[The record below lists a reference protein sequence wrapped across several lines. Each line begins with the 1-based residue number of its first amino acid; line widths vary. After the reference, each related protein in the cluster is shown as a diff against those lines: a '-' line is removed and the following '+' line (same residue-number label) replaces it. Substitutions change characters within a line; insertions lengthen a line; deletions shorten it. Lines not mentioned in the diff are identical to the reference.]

1 VIDHRAIEAF
11 IYHEARLIDEM
22 EYAAWFALWDPDG
35 VYHVP
40 ICADTPGAQRPGAQ
54 RRQVSIINDD
64 YVRLEQRVDRLK
76 TGSVL
81 AMAGQ
86 RGAMRRVVSNIE
98 ILEHSSDGEV
108 EIGSNFILGVARTA
122 EQQLWIGR
130 TVHRLR
136 SAGEQIRL
144 VRKTVLLINS
154 AHETPLLQ
162 FLI

>member
-1 VIDHRAIEAF
+1 VIDRRAVEAF
-11 IYHEARLIDEM
+11 VYHEARLIDEM
-22 EYAAWFALWDPDG
+22 DYAAWFALWDRDG

-40 ICADTPGAQRPGAQ
+40 IGADAASVQ

-64 YVRLEQRVDRLK
+64 YLRLEQRVDRLK
-76 TGSVL
+76 SGSVL

-98 ILEHSSDGEV
+98 VLDETPDGEV

-130 TVHRLR
+130 TLHRLR
-136 SAGEQIRL
+136 SAGEGFRIA
-144 VRKTVLLINS
+144 RKTVWLINS
-154 AHETPLLQ
+154 VHETPLLQ
-162 FLI
+162 FII

>member
-1 VIDHRAIEAF
+1 VSDRRAIEAF
-11 IYHEARLIDEM
+11 VYHEARLIDEM
-22 EYAAWFALWDPDG
+22 DYAGWFALWDRDG

-40 ICADTPGAQRPGAQ
+40 IRPDAPGTQ

-64 YVRLEQRVDRLK
+64 YLRLEQRVDRLK

-86 RGAMRRVVSNIE
+86 RGTMRRIVSNIE
-98 ILEHSSDGEV
+98 ILEETTDGEV
-108 EIGSNFILGVARTA
+108 EVGSNFILGVARTA

-130 TVHRLR
+130 TLHRLR
-136 SAGEQIRL
+136 LTGESIRIA
-144 VRKTVLLINS
+144 RKTVLLINS
-154 AHETPLLQ
+154 EHETPLLQ

>member
-1 VIDHRAIEAF
+1 MIDRRAIEAF
-11 IYHEARLIDEM
+11 VYHEARLIDEM
-22 EYAAWFALWDPDG
+22 DYAGWFALWDRDG

-40 ICADTPGAQRPGAQ
+40 IRADALSAQ

-64 YVRLEQRVDRLK
+64 YLRLEQRVDRLK

-86 RGAMRRVVSNIE
+86 RGTMRRIVSNIE
-98 ILEHSSDGEV
+98 ILEESADGEV

-130 TVHRLR
+130 TLHRLR
-136 SAGEQIRL
+136 LAGESIRIA
-144 VRKTVLLINS
+144 RKTVLLINS

>member
-1 VIDHRAIEAF
+1 MIDHRAIEAF
-11 IYHEARLIDEM
+11 VYHEARLIDEM

-40 ICADTPGAQRPGAQ
+40 IGTDTPGAQ

-64 YVRLEQRVDRLK
+64 YLRLEQRVDRLK

-81 AMAGQ
+81 AAAGQ
-86 RGAMRRVVSNIE
+86 KGSMRRVVSNIE
-98 ILEHSSDGEV
+98 ILDQSGSEV

-130 TVHRLR
+130 TMHRLR
-136 SAGEQIRL
+136 SANGNMRI

>member
-40 ICADTPGAQRPGAQ
+40 IRADTPGAQ

-64 YVRLEQRVDRLK
+64 YMRLEQRVDRLK

-98 ILEHSSDGEV
+98 ILEESGGGEV

-130 TVHRLR
+130 TLHRLR
-136 SAGEQIRL
+136 SAGERIRM

>member
-1 VIDHRAIEAF
+1 VIDRRAVEAF
-11 IYHEARLIDEM
+11 VYHEARLIDEM
-22 EYAAWFALWDPDG
+22 DYAAWFALWDRDG

-40 ICADTPGAQRPGAQ
+40 IGADAASAQ

-64 YVRLEQRVDRLK
+64 YLRLEQRVDRLK
-76 TGSVL
+76 SGSVL

-98 ILEHSSDGEV
+98 VFDETSDGEV

-130 TVHRLR
+130 TLHRLR
-136 SAGEQIRL
+136 SNGVGFRI

-162 FLI
+162 FII